1 MMMEYEENL
10 QPREKLLAYGAVALT
25 DVELLAIFLRTGRQG
40 ESVIE
45 LAERLLKEF
54 GSLYLLLQA
63 DYSKLSKCKGIGV
76 CKLSQLQAISE
87 LARRF
92 FAEQFLYED
101 VISDPNLLKMRLVE
115 LFSGQEREVFTV
127 LFLNNQHQI
136 ISYEEL
142 FRGTINRV
150 EVHPREIIRFA
161 MKMNASAIILAH
173 NHPSGNPEPSDA
185 DRQVTFRIKEAC
197 TLMGIKLLDHFVVGH
212 KNCVSFLER
221 GWL

>member
-1 MMMEYEENL
+1 MMEYEENL

-76 CKLSQLQAISE
+76 CKFSQLQAISE

-212 KNCVSFLER
+212 KNCVSFLE
-221 GWL
+221 

>member
-1 MMMEYEENL
+1 MEYEENL

-76 CKLSQLQAISE
+76 CKFSQLQAISE

-173 NHPSGNPEPSDA
+173 NHPSDNPEPSDA

>member
-1 MMMEYEENL
+1 MMEYEENL

-76 CKLSQLQAISE
+76 CKFSQLQAISE

-173 NHPSGNPEPSDA
+173 NHPSGNPLSI
-185 DRQVTFRIKEAC
+185 V
-197 TLMGIKLLDHFVVGH
+197 
-212 KNCVSFLER
+212 
-221 GWL
+221 

>member
-1 MMMEYEENL
+1 MSWH
-10 QPREKLLAYGAVALT
+10 AG
-25 DVELLAIFLRTGRQG
+25 
-40 ESVIE
+40 
-45 LAERLLKEF
+45 
-54 GSLYLLLQA
+54 
-63 DYSKLSKCKGIGV
+63 
-76 CKLSQLQAISE
+76 
-87 LARRF
+87 F

>member
-1 MMMEYEENL
+1 ML
-10 QPREKLLAYGAVALT
+10 FR
-25 DVELLAIFLRTGRQG
+25 
-40 ESVIE
+40 S
-45 LAERLLKEF
+45 
-54 GSLYLLLQA
+54 
-63 DYSKLSKCKGIGV
+63 
-76 CKLSQLQAISE
+76 
-87 LARRF
+87 
-92 FAEQFLYED
+92 QFLYED

>member
-1 MMMEYEENL
+1 MMEYEENL

-76 CKLSQLQAISE
+76 CKFSQLQAISE

-212 KNCVSFLER
+212 KNRVSFLER
-221 GWL
+221 G

>member
-1 MMMEYEENL
+1 MMEYEENL

>member
-1 MMMEYEENL
+1 MMEYEENL
-10 QPREKLLAYGAVALT
+10 QPREKLLAYGMVALT

-76 CKLSQLQAISE
+76 CKFSQLQAISE

>member
-1 MMMEYEENL
+1 MEYEENL

>member
-1 MMMEYEENL
+1 MEYEENL

-76 CKLSQLQAISE
+76 CKFSQLQAISE

>member
-1 MMMEYEENL
+1 MMEYEENL

-76 CKLSQLQAISE
+76 CKFSQLQAISE

>member
-1 MMMEYEENL
+1 MMEYEENL

-45 LAERLLKEF
+45 LSERLLKEF

-76 CKLSQLQAISE
+76 CKFSQLQAISE

>member
-1 MMMEYEENL
+1 MMEYEENL

-76 CKLSQLQAISE
+76 CKFSQLQAISE

-173 NHPSGNPEPSDA
+173 NHPSDNPEPSDA

>member
-1 MMMEYEENL
+1 M
-10 QPREKLLAYGAVALT
+10 
-25 DVELLAIFLRTGRQG
+25 
-40 ESVIE
+40 
-45 LAERLLKEF
+45 
-54 GSLYLLLQA
+54 
-63 DYSKLSKCKGIGV
+63 CKF
-76 CKLSQLQAISE
+76 SQLQAISE